1 LYLTLA
7 DSRLTRKD
15 IYQRSPTNDPNSSD
29 DTVGKYI
36 RNVCTMNK
44 STAYEYLGRLN
55 NFEAFLLKHY
65 KKNIDQVIKQIIKGD
80 VDPYYILSEYCSY
93 LRNDGSGNNISVLT
107 IKQRIVSAKNFLEY
121 YDVDISPRKFKL
133 KVKLPKSITRYKEA
147 LSKEEIVN
155 ILNICSDI
163 RLKTYVML
171 LASTGC
177 RATEALSI
185 RLSDCDLDAAPARMF
200 IRGEYTKTRV
210 DRRIFLTTEMVS
222 QLKAWLDYKYRK
234 RRVCYKGEQAKKTI
248 TEYRVIAK
256 NENDLVFAVHYDN
269 DNNISPSNPKYIYS
283 DMAHAFAKTLDRIG
297 MGRKR
302 ANDRRRRFTLHTLR
316 RWLKSTISDLGYG
329 DFSEFMIGHAGSVYW
344 QKKESEKAELFLK
357 IEPSLTFLD
366 FPSLERKGADF
377 QSKIDVLEQENLALR
392 QRDSTNTDAIASLSD
407 KMQELMAKVQELER
421 KRL

>member
-1 LYLTLA
+1 MTLA

-15 IYQRSPTNDPNSSD
+15 IYQRSPTNDPYSSD

-36 RNVCTMNK
+36 RNICTMNK

-65 KKNIDQVIKQIIKGD
+65 KKNIDQVLKQITNGD

-93 LRNDGSGNNISVLT
+93 LRNDTGGANISVLT

-133 KVKLPKSITRYKEA
+133 KVKLPKLITRYKEA

-177 RATEALSI
+177 RATEALSV

-234 RRVCYKGEQAKKTI
+234 RRVCYSEQAKKTI

-392 QRDSTNTDAIASLSD
+392 QRDSTNTDAIAGLSD
-407 KMQELMAKVQELER
+407 TMQELMAKVQELER

>member
-15 IYQRSPTNDPNSSD
+15 IYQRSSTNDPYSSD
-29 DTVGKYI
+29 DTIGKYI

-65 KKNIDQVIKQIIKGD
+65 KKNIDQVLKQITNGD

-93 LRNDGSGNNISVLT
+93 LRNDTRGGNISVLT

-147 LSKEEIVN
+147 LSKDEIVN

-177 RATEALSI
+177 RATEALSV
-185 RLSDCDLDAAPARMF
+185 RLSDCDLDTTPARMF

-234 RRVCYKGEQAKKTI
+234 RRVCYKGKQAKKTI
-248 TEYRVIAK
+248 TEYRVLAK
-256 NENDLVFAVHYDN
+256 NENDLVFAVHYDH

-283 DMAHAFAKTLDRIG
+283 DMAHSFAKTLDRIG

-302 ANDRRRRFTLHTLR
+302 VNDRRRRFTLHTLR